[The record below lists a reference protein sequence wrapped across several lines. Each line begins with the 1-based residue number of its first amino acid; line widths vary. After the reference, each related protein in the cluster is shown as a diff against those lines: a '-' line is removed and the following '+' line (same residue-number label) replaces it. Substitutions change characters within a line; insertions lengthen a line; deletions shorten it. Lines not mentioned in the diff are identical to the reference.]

1 MRKLEVVPYNSE
13 WPNMFQNERIA
24 LAQILNDEL
33 INIYHIGSTSI
44 PGLIAKPIIDILIVV
59 KDINKIDE
67 YNAALELIGYAAK
80 GENGIPNRRYFQK
93 GGDNRTHHLHIYE
106 LNDFNITRHIAFR
119 DYLIAHP
126 EQANRYADKKLAL
139 VKQNATDIEAYI
151 EGKNDL
157 VKELEEHAIEWY
169 GD

>member
-1 MRKLEVVPYNSE
+1 MRKLEVVPYNFE
-13 WPNMFQNERIA
+13 WTNMFNNEKIV

-33 INIYHIGSTSI
+33 ISIHHIGSTSV

-59 KDINKIDE
+59 KDINKIND
-67 YNAALELIGYAAK
+67 YDAALELIGYEAK

-93 GGDNRTHHLHIYE
+93 GGDNRTHYLHIYE

-126 EQANRYADKKLAL
+126 EQANRYADKKIEL
-139 VKQNATDIEAYI
+139 VRQNVTAIEAYI
-151 EGKNDL
+151 EGKDDL
-157 VKELEEHAIEWY
+157 VKKI
-169 GD
+169 GGTCD

>member
-1 MRKLEVVPYNSE
+1 MRKLKVVPYNSE
-13 WPNMFQNERIA
+13 WLNMFQNEKIA

-33 INIYHIGSTSI
+33 ISIHHIGSTSI

-59 KDINKIDE
+59 KDINKIDD
-67 YNAALELIGYAAK
+67 YNAALELISYAAK

-106 LNDFNITRHIAFR
+106 VNDFNIIRHIAFR

-139 VKQNATDIEAYI
+139 VKKNATDIEAYI

-169 GD
+169 EK